1 MVVKAPEQAMMVETL
16 YLSPPNSEICEVC
29 EIRGFKLE
37 NPGDWAAISDLL
49 QKRISA
55 LESRFVFAWL

>member
-1 MVVKAPEQAMMVETL
+1 MVVRALEAMMVETL
-16 YLSPPNSEICEVC
+16 YLSPPNSEICEIC
-29 EIRGFKLE
+29 EICGFKSG
-37 NPGDWAAISDLL
+37 NPAGWIATSDLL

>member
-1 MVVKAPEQAMMVETL
+1 MMMVETL
-16 YLSPPNSEICEVC
+16 YLSPPNSEFC
-29 EIRGFKLE
+29 EICAFKFG
-37 NPGDWAAISDLL
+37 NPAGWLATADLL

>member
-1 MVVKAPEQAMMVETL
+1 MVVRALEAMMVETL
-16 YLSPPNSEICEVC
+16 YLSPPNSEICEIC
-29 EIRGFKLE
+29 GFKSG
-37 NPGDWAAISDLL
+37 NPAGWIATSDLL